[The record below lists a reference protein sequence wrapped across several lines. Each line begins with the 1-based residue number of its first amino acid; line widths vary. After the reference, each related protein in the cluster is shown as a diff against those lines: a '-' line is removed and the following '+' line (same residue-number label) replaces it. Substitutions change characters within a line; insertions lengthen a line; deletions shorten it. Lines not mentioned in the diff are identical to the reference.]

1 VAPRSQRGRP
11 HVLAPSSVR
20 EVLHQESYRGL
31 VVWNKTKKRDAW
43 GQTEADQSAG
53 LGLDACPAEE
63 LRIVSDAL
71 WKAAGGN

>member
-1 VAPRSQRGRP
+1 
-11 HVLAPSSVR
+11 
-20 EVLHQESYRGL
+20 VLHQESYRGL